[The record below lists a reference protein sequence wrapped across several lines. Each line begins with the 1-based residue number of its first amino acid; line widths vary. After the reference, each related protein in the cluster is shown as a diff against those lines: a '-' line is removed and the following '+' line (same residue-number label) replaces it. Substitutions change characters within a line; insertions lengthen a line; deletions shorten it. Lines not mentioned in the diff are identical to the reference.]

1 MDKIHKNKIEEIERD
16 RSNRLEEAKIIIEK
30 KLKEEEK
37 SRRLKEERE
46 RKQRAEEARKIQIKE
61 VETSKEIE
69 RENLKKMEERRLGL
83 PLEQENSEQEK
94 KDQS

>member
-1 MDKIHKNKIEEIERD
+1 MEEIERD
-16 RSNRLEEAKIIIEK
+16 RSNRLEEAKRIIEK
-30 KLKEEEK
+30 KLREEEK
-37 SRRLKEERE
+37 SRRLKEEQE

-61 VETSKEIE
+61 VETAKEIE

-83 PLEQENSEQEK
+83 SLEQENSEQEK